1 LNQDKKI
8 IVKIRKPKLEDEIRK
23 CAHLMANSEP
33 WITLRR
39 DYNESFENLNDSSK
53 ELYVVVL
60 NDEIIGFILL
70 QMQGSIKGYIQSMG
84 IVSEWR
90 NKGIGSQ
97 LIKFAEDK
105 IFKDTPN
112 VFICVSSF
120 NVKAQELYTKLG
132 YEIIGELKDYIV
144 SGHSEILLRKTV
156 GSLTG
161 Y

>member
-1 LNQDKKI
+1 MNQDKKI